1 MNYTRIYCGQN
12 LEIGKV
18 LILIQNSSKH
28 LVNVLRKKEGSLI
41 ELFDGKGSSCTA
53 EIISS
58 QKKRVKVKLVE
69 ELVFQDRKG
78 IKISL
83 GQSLIKTEPFS
94 FSIQKAT
101 ELGVASMSPLYTER
115 TVIKLKPNSTKSR
128 KLRWQS
134 IATHACQQCGENWL
148 PEINEIQRLEDWAQA
163 VKAKHKI
170 VLYPNAETKL
180 SSLTFDDSVAIAVG
194 PEGDFTDSEIN
205 LLTEKDFL
213 PVKLGERVLR
223 ADTAVISVV
232 SAIRAMCEEF

>member
-12 LEIGKV
+12 LEIDKV

-101 ELGVASMSPLYTER
+101 ELGVASISPLYTER
-115 TVIKLKPNSTKSR
+115 TVIKLKSNSTKSR
-128 KLRWQS
+128 KARWQS

-148 PEINEIQRLEDWAQA
+148 PDINEIQRLEDWAQA

>member
-12 LEIGKV
+12 LEIDKV

-101 ELGVASMSPLYTER
+101 ELGVASISPLYTER
-115 TVIKLKPNSTKSR
+115 TVIKLKLNSTKSR
-128 KLRWQS
+128 KARWQS

-148 PEINEIQRLEDWAQA
+148 PDINEIQRLEDWAQA

>member
-101 ELGVASMSPLYTER
+101 ELGVTSISPLYTER
-115 TVIKLKPNSTKSR
+115 TVIKLKSNSTKSR
-128 KLRWQS
+128 KARWQS

-148 PEINEIQRLEDWAQA
+148 PEINEIQRLQDWAQA
-163 VKAKHKI
+163 VKAEHKI

>member
-1 MNYTRIYCGQN
+1 MNYTRIYCDQN
-12 LEIGKV
+12 LETGKV
-18 LILIQNSSKH
+18 LTLLQDSSKH
-28 LVNVLRKKEGSLI
+28 LAQVLRKKEGSLI
-41 ELFDGKGSSCTA
+41 ELFDGKGSSYTA

-69 ELVFQDRKG
+69 EPVFQDRKG

-83 GQSLIKTEPFS
+83 GQSLIKKEPFS

-101 ELGVASMSPLYTER
+101 ELGVVSISPLYTER
-115 TVIKLKPNSTKSR
+115 TVIKLKSNSTKSR
-128 KLRWQS
+128 KARWQS

-148 PEINEIQRLEDWAQA
+148 PEINEIQPLEDWTQA
-163 VKAKHKI
+163 VNAKHKI
-170 VLYPNAETKL
+170 VLYPGAETKL

-194 PEGDFTDSEIN
+194 PEGDFTDSEIK
-205 LLTEKDFL
+205 LLTKKDFL

>member
-18 LILIQNSSKH
+18 LILIQNSSKP

-94 FSIQKAT
+94 LSIQKAT
-101 ELGVASMSPLYTER
+101 ELGVASISPLYTER
-115 TVIKLKPNSTKSR
+115 TVIKLKSNSTKSR
-128 KLRWQS
+128 KARWQS

-163 VKAKHKI
+163 VKAEHKI

>member
-101 ELGVASMSPLYTER
+101 ELGVASISPLYTER
-115 TVIKLKPNSTKSR
+115 TVIKLNSNSTKSR
-128 KLRWQS
+128 KARWKS

>member
-18 LILIQNSSKH
+18 LILIQDSSKH

-101 ELGVASMSPLYTER
+101 ELGVTSISPLYTER
-115 TVIKLKPNSTKSR
+115 TVIKLKSNSTKSR
-128 KLRWQS
+128 KARWQS

-148 PEINEIQRLEDWAQA
+148 PGINEIQRLEDWAQA

-205 LLTEKDFL
+205 LLAEKDFL

>member
-18 LILIQNSSKH
+18 LTLIQDSSKH

-101 ELGVASMSPLYTER
+101 ELGVASISPLYTER
-115 TVIKLKPNSTKSR
+115 TVIKLKSNSTKSR
-128 KLRWQS
+128 KARWQS

-163 VKAKHKI
+163 VKAEHKI

>member
-18 LILIQNSSKH
+18 LTLIQDSSKH

-69 ELVFQDRKG
+69 EAVFQDRKG

-101 ELGVASMSPLYTER
+101 ELGVASISPLYTER
-115 TVIKLKPNSTKSR
+115 TVIKLKSNSTKSR
-128 KLRWQS
+128 KARWQS

-223 ADTAVISVV
+223 ADTAVVSVV

>member
-12 LEIGKV
+12 LETGKV
-18 LILIQNSSKH
+18 LTLLQDSSKH
-28 LVNVLRKKEGSLI
+28 LAQVLRKKEGSLI
-41 ELFDGKGSSCTA
+41 ELFDGKGSSYTA

-69 ELVFQDRKG
+69 EPVFHDRKG

-83 GQSLIKTEPFS
+83 GQSLIKKEPFS

-101 ELGVASMSPLYTER
+101 ELGVVSISPLYTER
-115 TVIKLKPNSTKSR
+115 TVIKLKSNSTKSR
-128 KLRWQS
+128 KARWQS

-148 PEINEIQRLEDWAQA
+148 PEINEIQPLEDWAQA
-163 VKAKHKI
+163 VNAKHKI
-170 VLYPNAETKL
+170 VLYPGAETKL

-194 PEGDFTDSEIN
+194 PEGDFTDSEIK
-205 LLTEKDFL
+205 LLTKKDFL

-223 ADTAVISVV
+223 AETAAISVV

>member
-18 LILIQNSSKH
+18 LILIQDSSKH
-28 LVNVLRKKEGSLI
+28 LANVLRKKEGSLI

-58 QKKRVKVKLVE
+58 QKKRVKDKLVE

-101 ELGVASMSPLYTER
+101 ELGVASISPLYTER
-115 TVIKLKPNSTKSR
+115 PVIKLKSNSTKSR
-128 KLRWQS
+128 KARWQS

>member
-12 LEIGKV
+12 LETGKV
-18 LILIQNSSKH
+18 LTLLQDSSKH
-28 LVNVLRKKEGSLI
+28 LAQVLRKKEGSLI
-41 ELFDGKGSSCTA
+41 ELFDGKGSSYTA

-69 ELVFQDRKG
+69 EPVFHDRKG

-83 GQSLIKTEPFS
+83 GQSLIKKEPFS

-101 ELGVASMSPLYTER
+101 ELGVVSISPLYTER
-115 TVIKLKPNSTKSR
+115 TVIKLKSNSTKSR
-128 KLRWQS
+128 KARWQS

-148 PEINEIQRLEDWAQA
+148 PEINEIQPLEDWTQA
-163 VKAKHKI
+163 VNTKHKI
-170 VLYPNAETKL
+170 VLYPGAETKL

-194 PEGDFTDSEIN
+194 PEGDFTDSEIK
-205 LLTEKDFL
+205 LLTKKDFL

>member
-12 LEIGKV
+12 LEIDKV

-101 ELGVASMSPLYTER
+101 ELGVASISPLYTER
-115 TVIKLKPNSTKSR
+115 TVIKLKSNSTKSR
-128 KLRWQS
+128 KARWQS

>member
-18 LILIQNSSKH
+18 LTLLQDSSKH
-28 LVNVLRKKEGSLI
+28 LAHVLRKKEGSLI

-69 ELVFQDRKG
+69 EPVFQDRKG

-101 ELGVASMSPLYTER
+101 ELGVVSISPLYTER
-115 TVIKLKPNSTKSR
+115 TVIKLKSNSTKSR
-128 KLRWQS
+128 KARWQS

-148 PEINEIQRLEDWAQA
+148 PEINEIQPLEDWTQA

-170 VLYPNAETKL
+170 VLYPGAETKL

-194 PEGDFTDSEIN
+194 PEGDFTDSEIK
-205 LLTEKDFL
+205 LLTKKDFL

>member
-12 LEIGKV
+12 LETGKV
-18 LILIQNSSKH
+18 LTLLQDSSKH
-28 LVNVLRKKEGSLI
+28 LAQVLRKKEGSLI
-41 ELFDGKGSSCTA
+41 ELFDGKGSSYTA

-69 ELVFQDRKG
+69 EPVFQDRKG

-83 GQSLIKTEPFS
+83 GQSLIKKEPFS

-101 ELGVASMSPLYTER
+101 ELGVVSISPLYTDR
-115 TVIKLKPNSTKSR
+115 TVIKLKSNSTKSR
-128 KLRWQS
+128 KARWQS
-134 IATHACQQCGENWL
+134 IAKHACQQCGENWL
-148 PEINEIQRLEDWAQA
+148 PEINEIQPLEDWTQA
-163 VKAKHKI
+163 VNAKHKI
-170 VLYPNAETKL
+170 VLYPGAETKL

-194 PEGDFTDSEIN
+194 PEGDFTDSEIK
-205 LLTEKDFL
+205 LLTKKDFL
-213 PVKLGERVLR
+213 PVKLGERILR

>member
-1 MNYTRIYCGQN
+1 M
-12 LEIGKV
+12 
-18 LILIQNSSKH
+18 
-28 LVNVLRKKEGSLI
+28 
-41 ELFDGKGSSCTA
+41 
-53 EIISS
+53 
-58 QKKRVKVKLVE
+58 
-69 ELVFQDRKG
+69 
-78 IKISL
+78 

-101 ELGVASMSPLYTER
+101 ELGVLSISPLSTER
-115 TVIKLKPNSTKSR
+115 TVIKLKSNSTKSR
-128 KLRWQS
+128 KARWQS

-148 PEINEIQRLEDWAQA
+148 PEINKIQRLEDWTQA

-170 VLYPNAETKL
+170 VLYPGSATKL

-194 PEGDFTDSEIN
+194 PEGDFTDSEIK
-205 LLTEKDFL
+205 LLSKKDFL

>member
-18 LILIQNSSKH
+18 LTLLQDSSKH
-28 LVNVLRKKEGSLI
+28 LAQVLRKKEGSLI
-41 ELFDGKGSSCTA
+41 ELFDGKGSSYTA

-69 ELVFQDRKG
+69 EPVFQDRKG

-83 GQSLIKTEPFS
+83 GQSLIKKEPFS

-101 ELGVASMSPLYTER
+101 ELGVVSISPLYTER
-115 TVIKLKPNSTKSR
+115 TVIKLKSNSTKSR
-128 KLRWQS
+128 KARWQS

-148 PEINEIQRLEDWAQA
+148 PEINEIQRLEDWAKA

-170 VLYPNAETKL
+170 VLYPGAETKL

-194 PEGDFTDSEIN
+194 PEGDFTDSEIK
-205 LLTEKDFL
+205 LLTKKDFL

>member
-18 LILIQNSSKH
+18 LILIQDSSKH

-58 QKKRVKVKLVE
+58 QKKRVKDKLVE

-101 ELGVASMSPLYTER
+101 ELGVASISPLYTER
-115 TVIKLKPNSTKSR
+115 TVIKLKSNSTKSR
-128 KLRWQS
+128 KARWQS

>member
-41 ELFDGKGSSCTA
+41 ELFDGKGSSYTA

-101 ELGVASMSPLYTER
+101 ELGVASISPLYTER
-115 TVIKLKPNSTKSR
+115 TVIKLKSNSTKSR
-128 KLRWQS
+128 KARWQS

>member
-18 LILIQNSSKH
+18 LTLVQDSSKH
-28 LVNVLRKKEGSLI
+28 LAQVLRKKEGSLI
-41 ELFDGKGSSCTA
+41 ELFDGKGSSYTA

-69 ELVFQDRKG
+69 EPVFQDRKG

-101 ELGVASMSPLYTER
+101 ELGVVSISPLYTER
-115 TVIKLKPNSTKSR
+115 TVIKLKSNSTKSR
-128 KLRWQS
+128 KARWQS

-148 PEINEIQRLEDWAQA
+148 PEINEIQPLEDWTQA
-163 VKAKHKI
+163 VNAKHKI
-170 VLYPNAETKL
+170 VLYPGAETKL

-194 PEGDFTDSEIN
+194 PEGDFTDSEIK
-205 LLTEKDFL
+205 LLTKKDFL

>member
-18 LILIQNSSKH
+18 LILIQDSSKH

-69 ELVFQDRKG
+69 EAVFQDRKG

-101 ELGVASMSPLYTER
+101 ELGVTSISPLYTER
-115 TVIKLKPNSTKSR
+115 TVIKLKSNSTKSR
-128 KLRWQS
+128 KARWQS

>member
-101 ELGVASMSPLYTER
+101 ELGVTSISPLYTER
-115 TVIKLKPNSTKSR
+115 TVIKLKSNSTKSR
-128 KLRWQS
+128 KARWQS

-148 PEINEIQRLEDWAQA
+148 PEINKIQRLEDWAQA

>member
-12 LEIGKV
+12 LEIDKV

-69 ELVFQDRKG
+69 EAVFQDRKG

-101 ELGVASMSPLYTER
+101 ELGVASISPLYTER
-115 TVIKLKPNSTKSR
+115 TVIKLKSNSTKSR
-128 KLRWQS
+128 KARWQS

-205 LLTEKDFL
+205 LLAEKDFL

>member
-18 LILIQNSSKH
+18 LILIQDSSKH

-101 ELGVASMSPLYTER
+101 ELGVTSISPLYTER
-115 TVIKLKPNSTKSR
+115 TVIKLKSNSTKSR
-128 KLRWQS
+128 KARWQS

>member
-18 LILIQNSSKH
+18 LTLIQDSSKH

-41 ELFDGKGSSCTA
+41 ELFDGKGSSYTA

-69 ELVFQDRKG
+69 EPVFQDRKG

-101 ELGVASMSPLYTER
+101 ELGVTSISPLYTER
-115 TVIKLKPNSTKSR
+115 TVIKLKSNSTKSR
-128 KLRWQS
+128 KARWQS

-194 PEGDFTDSEIN
+194 PEGDFTDSEIK
-205 LLTEKDFL
+205 LLTKKDFL

>member
-41 ELFDGKGSSCTA
+41 ELFDGKGSSYTA

-69 ELVFQDRKG
+69 EPVFQDRKG

-101 ELGVASMSPLYTER
+101 ELGVASISPLYTER
-115 TVIKLKPNSTKSR
+115 TVIKLKSNSTKSR
-128 KLRWQS
+128 KARWQS

>member
-101 ELGVASMSPLYTER
+101 ELGVASISPLYTER
-115 TVIKLKPNSTKSR
+115 TVIKLKSNSTKSR
-128 KLRWQS
+128 KARWQS

-148 PEINEIQRLEDWAQA
+148 PGINEIQRLEDWAQA
-163 VKAKHKI
+163 VKAQHKI

>member
-12 LEIGKV
+12 LEIGK
-18 LILIQNSSKH
+18 ILTLTQDSSKH
-28 LVNVLRKKEGSLI
+28 LVQVLRKKEGSLI
-41 ELFDGKGSSCTA
+41 ELFDGKGSSYTA

-69 ELVFQDRKG
+69 EPVFQDRKG

-83 GQSLIKTEPFS
+83 GQSLIKKEPFS

-101 ELGVASMSPLYTER
+101 ELGVVSISPLYTER
-115 TVIKLKPNSTKSR
+115 TVIKLKSNSTKSR
-128 KLRWQS
+128 KARWQS

-148 PEINEIQRLEDWAQA
+148 PEINEIQPLEDWTQA
-163 VKAKHKI
+163 VNAKHKI
-170 VLYPNAETKL
+170 VLYPGAETKL

-194 PEGDFTDSEIN
+194 PEGDFTDSEIK
-205 LLTEKDFL
+205 LLTKKDFL

>member
-1 MNYTRIYCGQN
+1 MNYTRIYCSQN
-12 LEIGKV
+12 LETGKV
-18 LILIQNSSKH
+18 LTLLQDSSKH
-28 LVNVLRKKEGSLI
+28 LAQVLRKKEGSLI
-41 ELFDGKGSSCTA
+41 ELFDGKGSSYTA

-69 ELVFQDRKG
+69 EPVFQDRKG

-83 GQSLIKTEPFS
+83 GQSLIKKEPFS

-101 ELGVASMSPLYTER
+101 ELGVVSISPLYTER
-115 TVIKLKPNSTKSR
+115 TVIKLKSNSTKSR
-128 KLRWQS
+128 KARWQS

-148 PEINEIQRLEDWAQA
+148 PEINEIQPLEDWTQA
-163 VKAKHKI
+163 VNAKHKI
-170 VLYPNAETKL
+170 VLYPGAETKL

-194 PEGDFTDSEIN
+194 PEGDFTESEIK
-205 LLTEKDFL
+205 LLTKKDFL

>member
-101 ELGVASMSPLYTER
+101 ELGVASISPLYTER
-115 TVIKLKPNSTKSR
+115 TVIKLNSNSIKSR
-128 KLRWQS
+128 KARWQS
-134 IATHACQQCGENWL
+134 IASHACQQCGENWL

-194 PEGDFTDSEIN
+194 PEGDFTDREIN

-223 ADTAVISVV
+223 ADTAVVSVV

>member
-18 LILIQNSSKH
+18 LILIQDSSKH

-69 ELVFQDRKG
+69 EAVFQDRKG

>member
-101 ELGVASMSPLYTER
+101 ELGVASISPLYTER
-115 TVIKLKPNSTKSR
+115 TVIKLKLNSTKSR
-128 KLRWQS
+128 KARWQS

-148 PEINEIQRLEDWAQA
+148 PDINEIQRLEDWAQA

>member
-101 ELGVASMSPLYTER
+101 ELGVTSISPLYTER
-115 TVIKLKPNSTKSR
+115 TVIKLKSNSTKSR
-128 KLRWQS
+128 KARWQS

-148 PEINEIQRLEDWAQA
+148 PGINEIQRLEDWAQA
-163 VKAKHKI
+163 VKAEHKI

-205 LLTEKDFL
+205 LLAEKDFL

>member
-18 LILIQNSSKH
+18 LTLIQDSSKH

-41 ELFDGKGSSCTA
+41 ELFDGKGSSYTA

-69 ELVFQDRKG
+69 EPVFQDRKG

-115 TVIKLKPNSTKSR
+115 TVIKLKSNSTKSR
-128 KLRWQS
+128 KARWQS

-170 VLYPNAETKL
+170 VLYPGAETKL

-194 PEGDFTDSEIN
+194 PEGDFTDSEIK
-205 LLTEKDFL
+205 LLTKKDFL

>member
-101 ELGVASMSPLYTER
+101 ELGVASISPLYTER
-115 TVIKLKPNSTKSR
+115 TVIKLKSNSTKSR
-128 KLRWQS
+128 KARWQS

-148 PEINEIQRLEDWAQA
+148 PDINEIQRLEDWAQA

-205 LLTEKDFL
+205 LLAEKDFL

>member
-12 LEIGKV
+12 LETGKV
-18 LILIQNSSKH
+18 LTLLQDSSKH
-28 LVNVLRKKEGSLI
+28 LAQVLRKKEGSLI
-41 ELFDGKGSSCTA
+41 ELFDGKGSSYTA

-69 ELVFQDRKG
+69 EPVFQDRKG

-83 GQSLIKTEPFS
+83 GQSLIKKEPFS

-101 ELGVASMSPLYTER
+101 ELGVVSISPLYTER
-115 TVIKLKPNSTKSR
+115 TVIKLKSNSTKSR
-128 KLRWQS
+128 KARWQS

-148 PEINEIQRLEDWAQA
+148 PEINEIQPLEDWAQA
-163 VKAKHKI
+163 VNAKHKI
-170 VLYPNAETKL
+170 VLYPGAETKL

-194 PEGDFTDSEIN
+194 PEGDFTDSEIK
-205 LLTEKDFL
+205 LLTKKDFL

>member
-101 ELGVASMSPLYTER
+101 ELGVTSISPLYTER
-115 TVIKLKPNSTKSR
+115 TVIKLKSNSTKSR
-128 KLRWQS
+128 KVRWQS
-134 IATHACQQCGENWL
+134 IASHACQQCGENWL
-148 PEINEIQRLEDWAQA
+148 PEINKIQRLEDWAQA

>member
-12 LEIGKV
+12 LETGKV
-18 LILIQNSSKH
+18 LTLLQDSSKH
-28 LVNVLRKKEGSLI
+28 LAQVLRKKEGSLI
-41 ELFDGKGSSCTA
+41 ELFDGKGSSYTA

-69 ELVFQDRKG
+69 EPVFQDRKG

-83 GQSLIKTEPFS
+83 GLSLIKTEPFS

-101 ELGVASMSPLYTER
+101 ELGVVSISPLYTER
-115 TVIKLKPNSTKSR
+115 TVIKLKSNSTKSR
-128 KLRWQS
+128 KARWQS

-148 PEINEIQRLEDWAQA
+148 PEINEIQPLEDWTQA
-163 VKAKHKI
+163 VNAKHKI
-170 VLYPNAETKL
+170 VLYPGAETKL

-194 PEGDFTDSEIN
+194 PEGDFTDSEIK
-205 LLTEKDFL
+205 LLTKKDFL

>member
-18 LILIQNSSKH
+18 LILIQDSSKH

-101 ELGVASMSPLYTER
+101 ELGVASISPLYTER
-115 TVIKLKPNSTKSR
+115 TVIKLNSNSIKSR
-128 KLRWQS
+128 KARWQS

-170 VLYPNAETKL
+170 VLYPNAKTKL
-180 SSLTFDDSVAIAVG
+180 SSLTFDDSVAIAIG
-194 PEGDFTDSEIN
+194 PEGDFTDSEIK
-205 LLTEKDFL
+205 LLSKKDFL